1 LAERYI
7 TDREFPDKAIDIL
20 DEVGARSQVEIKM
33 PEIIEDLKA
42 QAAEIKQQKIQVVK
56 SQKYEEAADLR
67 DRERKILTKLE
78 DEKKKFELEL
88 LEKKKQ
94 ISIELVYEVVS
105 NMTKIPLSK
114 LSLDD
119 SKSLINLEE
128 TLSGKVIGQEDAVK
142 RISKAIRRN
151 RLGIKDPNKPIG
163 SFIFLGSTGVGK
175 TYLAK
180 QLAKEIFGSDESL
193 IRVDMSE
200 YQEKHSISKLIGA
213 PPGYVGYDQGG
224 QLTEQ
229 IKNKPYC
236 VILFDEIEKAN
247 KDVFSSLL
255 QVLDDGHLTDGLGRK
270 INFKNCLIIMT
281 SNLGIKKLQEF
292 GAGVGFSTSQN
303 SFAAEE
309 NRKNMLQKEMKN
321 FFSPEFL
328 NRIDDIVIF
337 NSLKENEIEKI
348 ASIELTKLQN
358 RLSEM
363 KYDVSFD
370 ENIVKYI
377 SKNGFD
383 ELYGARPLKRAIQDK
398 LEDFIS
404 DEVLKGTIV
413 EGGSYSVSIKDD
425 NVVLETREEEVK
437 EVKKGRKKKGE

>member
-1 LAERYI
+1 
-7 TDREFPDKAIDIL
+7 
-20 DEVGARSQVEIKM
+20 
-33 PEIIEDLKA
+33 
-42 QAAEIKQQKIQVVK
+42 
-56 SQKYEEAADLR
+56 
-67 DRERKILTKLE
+67 
-78 DEKKKFELEL
+78 
-88 LEKKKQ
+88 
-94 ISIELVYEVVS
+94 
-105 NMTKIPLSK
+105 
-114 LSLDD
+114 
-119 SKSLINLEE
+119 
-128 TLSGKVIGQEDAVK
+128 
-142 RISKAIRRN
+142 
-151 RLGIKDPNKPIG
+151 
-163 SFIFLGSTGVGK
+163 
-175 TYLAK
+175 
-180 QLAKEIFGSDESL
+180 
-193 IRVDMSE
+193 MSE

-303 SFAAEE
+303 TFAIEE
-309 NRKNMLQKEMKN
+309 NRKNLLQKEMKN

-337 NSLKENEIEKI
+337 NSLKEDEIEKI
-348 ASIELTKLQN
+348 ANIELVRLKN
-358 RLSEM
+358 RLLEM
-363 KYDVSFD
+363 KYDISFD
-370 ENIVKYI
+370 ENIIKYI

-413 EGGSYSVSIKDD
+413 EGGQYTISIKDD
-425 NVVLETREEEVK
+425 NVTLEQIQQ
-437 EVKKGRKKKGE
+437 EVKKTRKKKGE

>member
-1 LAERYI
+1 
-7 TDREFPDKAIDIL
+7 
-20 DEVGARSQVEIKM
+20 
-33 PEIIEDLKA
+33 
-42 QAAEIKQQKIQVVK
+42 
-56 SQKYEEAADLR
+56 
-67 DRERKILTKLE
+67 
-78 DEKKKFELEL
+78 
-88 LEKKKQ
+88 
-94 ISIELVYEVVS
+94 
-105 NMTKIPLSK
+105 
-114 LSLDD
+114 
-119 SKSLINLEE
+119 
-128 TLSGKVIGQEDAVK
+128 
-142 RISKAIRRN
+142 
-151 RLGIKDPNKPIG
+151 
-163 SFIFLGSTGVGK
+163 
-175 TYLAK
+175 
-180 QLAKEIFGSDESL
+180 
-193 IRVDMSE
+193 
-200 YQEKHSISKLIGA
+200 
-213 PPGYVGYDQGG
+213 
-224 QLTEQ
+224 
-229 IKNKPYC
+229 
-236 VILFDEIEKAN
+236 
-247 KDVFSSLL
+247 
-255 QVLDDGHLTDGLGRK
+255 
-270 INFKNCLIIMT
+270 MT

>member
-1 LAERYI
+1 
-7 TDREFPDKAIDIL
+7 
-20 DEVGARSQVEIKM
+20 
-33 PEIIEDLKA
+33 
-42 QAAEIKQQKIQVVK
+42 
-56 SQKYEEAADLR
+56 
-67 DRERKILTKLE
+67 
-78 DEKKKFELEL
+78 
-88 LEKKKQ
+88 
-94 ISIELVYEVVS
+94 
-105 NMTKIPLSK
+105 
-114 LSLDD
+114 
-119 SKSLINLEE
+119 
-128 TLSGKVIGQEDAVK
+128 
-142 RISKAIRRN
+142 
-151 RLGIKDPNKPIG
+151 
-163 SFIFLGSTGVGK
+163 
-175 TYLAK
+175 
-180 QLAKEIFGSDESL
+180 
-193 IRVDMSE
+193 
-200 YQEKHSISKLIGA
+200 
-213 PPGYVGYDQGG
+213 
-224 QLTEQ
+224 
-229 IKNKPYC
+229 
-236 VILFDEIEKAN
+236 
-247 KDVFSSLL
+247 
-255 QVLDDGHLTDGLGRK
+255 
-270 INFKNCLIIMT
+270 
-281 SNLGIKKLQEF
+281 
-292 GAGVGFSTSQN
+292 
-303 SFAAEE
+303 
-309 NRKNMLQKEMKN
+309 MKN

>member
-1 LAERYI
+1 
-7 TDREFPDKAIDIL
+7 
-20 DEVGARSQVEIKM
+20 
-33 PEIIEDLKA
+33 
-42 QAAEIKQQKIQVVK
+42 
-56 SQKYEEAADLR
+56 LR
-67 DRERKILTKLE
+67 DKERKILTKLE
-78 DEKKKFELEL
+78 GEKEKFELEL

-94 ISIELVYEVVS
+94 IPIELVYEVVS

-128 TLSGKVIGQEDAVK
+128 TLSGKVIGQDDAVK

-303 SFAAEE
+303 TFAIEE
-309 NRKNMLQKEMKN
+309 NRKNLLQKEMKN

-337 NSLKENEIEKI
+337 NSLKEDEIEKI
-348 ASIELTKLQN
+348 ANIELVKLKN

-363 KYDVSFD
+363 KYDISFD
-370 ENIVKYI
+370 ENVIKYI

-413 EGGSYSVSIKDD
+413 EGGQYTISIKDD
-425 NVVLETREEEVK
+425 NVTLEQKEQ
-437 EVKKGRKKKGE
+437 EVKKTRKKKGE

>member
-1 LAERYI
+1 
-7 TDREFPDKAIDIL
+7 
-20 DEVGARSQVEIKM
+20 
-33 PEIIEDLKA
+33 
-42 QAAEIKQQKIQVVK
+42 
-56 SQKYEEAADLR
+56 
-67 DRERKILTKLE
+67 
-78 DEKKKFELEL
+78 
-88 LEKKKQ
+88 
-94 ISIELVYEVVS
+94 
-105 NMTKIPLSK
+105 
-114 LSLDD
+114 
-119 SKSLINLEE
+119 
-128 TLSGKVIGQEDAVK
+128 
-142 RISKAIRRN
+142 
-151 RLGIKDPNKPIG
+151 LGIKDPNKPIG

>member
-1 LAERYI
+1 
-7 TDREFPDKAIDIL
+7 
-20 DEVGARSQVEIKM
+20 
-33 PEIIEDLKA
+33 
-42 QAAEIKQQKIQVVK
+42 
-56 SQKYEEAADLR
+56 
-67 DRERKILTKLE
+67 
-78 DEKKKFELEL
+78 
-88 LEKKKQ
+88 
-94 ISIELVYEVVS
+94 
-105 NMTKIPLSK
+105 
-114 LSLDD
+114 
-119 SKSLINLEE
+119 
-128 TLSGKVIGQEDAVK
+128 
-142 RISKAIRRN
+142 
-151 RLGIKDPNKPIG
+151 
-163 SFIFLGSTGVGK
+163 
-175 TYLAK
+175 
-180 QLAKEIFGSDESL
+180 
-193 IRVDMSE
+193 
-200 YQEKHSISKLIGA
+200 
-213 PPGYVGYDQGG
+213 
-224 QLTEQ
+224 
-229 IKNKPYC
+229 
-236 VILFDEIEKAN
+236 
-247 KDVFSSLL
+247 
-255 QVLDDGHLTDGLGRK
+255 
-270 INFKNCLIIMT
+270 MT

-292 GAGVGFSTSQN
+292 GSGVGFNTTQN
-303 SFAAEE
+303 TFAAEE

-413 EGGSYSVSIKDD
+413 EGGSYSVTIKDD

>member
-1 LAERYI
+1 
-7 TDREFPDKAIDIL
+7 
-20 DEVGARSQVEIKM
+20 
-33 PEIIEDLKA
+33 
-42 QAAEIKQQKIQVVK
+42 
-56 SQKYEEAADLR
+56 
-67 DRERKILTKLE
+67 
-78 DEKKKFELEL
+78 
-88 LEKKKQ
+88 
-94 ISIELVYEVVS
+94 
-105 NMTKIPLSK
+105 
-114 LSLDD
+114 
-119 SKSLINLEE
+119 
-128 TLSGKVIGQEDAVK
+128 
-142 RISKAIRRN
+142 
-151 RLGIKDPNKPIG
+151 
-163 SFIFLGSTGVGK
+163 
-175 TYLAK
+175 
-180 QLAKEIFGSDESL
+180 
-193 IRVDMSE
+193 
-200 YQEKHSISKLIGA
+200 
-213 PPGYVGYDQGG
+213 
-224 QLTEQ
+224 
-229 IKNKPYC
+229 
-236 VILFDEIEKAN
+236 
-247 KDVFSSLL
+247 
-255 QVLDDGHLTDGLGRK
+255 
-270 INFKNCLIIMT
+270 MT

-292 GAGVGFSTSQN
+292 GSGVGFNTTQN
-303 SFAAEE
+303 TFAAEE

-404 DEVLKGTIV
+404 DEVLKGAIV
-413 EGGSYSVSIKDD
+413 EGGSYSVTIKDD

>member
-1 LAERYI
+1 
-7 TDREFPDKAIDIL
+7 
-20 DEVGARSQVEIKM
+20 
-33 PEIIEDLKA
+33 
-42 QAAEIKQQKIQVVK
+42 
-56 SQKYEEAADLR
+56 
-67 DRERKILTKLE
+67 
-78 DEKKKFELEL
+78 
-88 LEKKKQ
+88 
-94 ISIELVYEVVS
+94 
-105 NMTKIPLSK
+105 
-114 LSLDD
+114 
-119 SKSLINLEE
+119 
-128 TLSGKVIGQEDAVK
+128 
-142 RISKAIRRN
+142 
-151 RLGIKDPNKPIG
+151 
-163 SFIFLGSTGVGK
+163 
-175 TYLAK
+175 
-180 QLAKEIFGSDESL
+180 
-193 IRVDMSE
+193 
-200 YQEKHSISKLIGA
+200 
-213 PPGYVGYDQGG
+213 
-224 QLTEQ
+224 
-229 IKNKPYC
+229 
-236 VILFDEIEKAN
+236 LFDEIEKAN

-281 SNLGIKKLQEF
+281 SNSGIKKLQEF

>member
-1 LAERYI
+1 L
-7 TDREFPDKAIDIL
+7 
-20 DEVGARSQVEIKM
+20 
-33 PEIIEDLKA
+33 
-42 QAAEIKQQKIQVVK
+42 
-56 SQKYEEAADLR
+56 
-67 DRERKILTKLE
+67 
-78 DEKKKFELEL
+78 
-88 LEKKKQ
+88 
-94 ISIELVYEVVS
+94 
-105 NMTKIPLSK
+105 
-114 LSLDD
+114 
-119 SKSLINLEE
+119 
-128 TLSGKVIGQEDAVK
+128 
-142 RISKAIRRN
+142 
-151 RLGIKDPNKPIG
+151 IG
-163 SFIFLGSTGVGK
+163 S
-175 TYLAK
+175 
-180 QLAKEIFGSDESL
+180 
-193 IRVDMSE
+193 
-200 YQEKHSISKLIGA
+200 

-303 SFAAEE
+303 TFAIEE
-309 NRKNMLQKEMKN
+309 NRKNLLQKEMKN

-337 NSLKENEIEKI
+337 NSLKEDEIEKI
-348 ASIELTKLQN
+348 ANIELVKLKN
-358 RLSEM
+358 RLLEM
-363 KYDVSFD
+363 KYDISFD
-370 ENIVKYI
+370 NNIIKYI

-413 EGGSYSVSIKDD
+413 EGGQYTISIKDD
-425 NVVLETREEEVK
+425 NVTLEQIQQ
-437 EVKKGRKKKGE
+437 EVKKTRKKKGE